1 MSSFLIFTPNPPT
14 ITTMPPSGKESQ
26 LKKIKTKLQ
35 NILKDYKECDL
46 GHQEM
51 RIFNFIEQNLE
62 EMPSNDLYKIV
73 KKFMD
78 KIKDEMKEN
87 KVKPSHITFTK
98 DKSQFNLNF
107 GHIFSL
113 VNMFIYIVEYNS
125 TKGKTCDIIKDFID
139 KGIIPT
145 FKGDKASDQQFMK
158 IISLLKNV
166 KTLNICLYT
175 NSKDNYY
182 SNRKKD
188 NQNNKNNSFYMDPKV
203 VFFFGLFYK
212 AFFKTV
218 MTVNFDLNILPI
230 DKYYSKNNNPYAIN
244 EEKVL
249 NVGKEYK
256 DIIICNLIMV
266 KALQK
271 YKFLS
276 SLNIKMYD
284 SYQLE
289 LHSTLTNIFGS
300 NVIKEINPFEGHI
313 RKLTMTKLT
322 SVQMLKNLEFKK
334 IGTFADKQ
342 RTVSAIADDGAFSS
356 LNPRFNNNYL
366 YFQHLL
372 NLREDSFFDFSFDFN
387 SLDPLLFSYI
397 NYVIYK
403 FTCISNLNL
412 ILFPHKKFNKRKIA
426 LNNSCYNKFLK
437 NEQQSFT
444 YSSDDTKIYYQ
455 YLDNTVNEAQNNF
468 ILKDEK
474 LLNELFIFFNKNLQN
489 LSIILEKQINELLT
503 LSIDFSTH
511 NNDSIS
517 LYNYDSYNCSIICFI
532 FDLFKTLQLKM
543 TTCKIKSLDIL
554 YDDFLDEKSYI
565 FDTIKKKF
573 PSWRGGFQLN
583 DLQVNHINFNIS
595 NISLILPFENFP
607 SVNLTEL
614 IVSNLSYNDL
624 NNFINAVK
632 NKIDIFPVLMIL
644 DISLGIFVEDYREPL
659 ETLLKK
665 CLPQKLSHFYLKLP
679 FNIST
684 NELIDILYWIK
695 LSHRN
700 DLKIFLKIIHE
711 ELSEHIKKDDF
722 VYIFNECLENSNL
735 YLKERNLII
744 KGKTNS
750 ENKIINVE
758 ISKYKD
764 DELNNYFS
772 IIHCLQKLNNKLSEG
787 KNRKVFENIFNFKGN
802 FKKFNVDVEVN
813 E

>member
-1 MSSFLIFTPNPPT
+1 
-14 ITTMPPSGKESQ
+14 MPPSGKESQ
-26 LKKIKTKLQ
+26 LKKLKNRLQ
-35 NILKDYKECDL
+35 NILQEYKENDL

-51 RIFNFIEQNLE
+51 KIFNFIEQNIE
-62 EMPSNDLYKIV
+62 EMPSSYLYKIV

-78 KIKDEMKEN
+78 KIKDEMKDN
-87 KVKPSHITFTK
+87 KVKAGHIAFHK
-98 DKSQFNLNF
+98 DKSQFDLNF

-113 VNMFIYIVEYNS
+113 VNIIIYILENIS
-125 TKGKTCDIIKDFID
+125 SKGKTSDIIKDFID

-145 FKGDKASDQQFMK
+145 FKDNKTVDQQFMK
-158 IISLLKNV
+158 IINILKNV

-182 SNRKKD
+182 NNKTKN
-188 NQNNKNNSFYMDPKV
+188 NQNNQNNQNNSFYMDPKI

-230 DKYYSKNNNPYAIN
+230 DDYYSKNNNPYSIN

-249 NVGKEYK
+249 GVGKEYK
-256 DIIICNLIMV
+256 DIIICNLIMI
-266 KALQK
+266 KALEK

-276 SLNIKMYD
+276 NLNIKMYD

-289 LHSTLTNIFGS
+289 LHSTLSNIFGS
-300 NVIKEINPFEGHI
+300 NANKEINPFEGHI

-322 SVQMLKNLEFKK
+322 TSQILKNLDIKK
-334 IGTFADKQ
+334 IGTFAEKQ
-342 RTVSAIADDGAFSS
+342 RTVSAVADDSPFSS

-372 NLREDSFFDFSFDFN
+372 NLRADSFFDFSFDFN

-426 LNNSCYNKFLK
+426 LNNSCFNKFAK

-503 LSIDFSTH
+503 FSIDFSTH

-543 TTCKIKSLDIL
+543 STCKIKSLDIL

-565 FDTIKKKF
+565 VDTIKKKF
-573 PSWRGGFQLN
+573 PSWKDGFQLN
-583 DLQVNHINFNIS
+583 DLQANHINFNIS

-632 NKIDIFPVLMIL
+632 KKKDIFPVLMIL
-644 DISLGIFVEDYREPL
+644 DISLGIFVEDYTEPL
-659 ETLLKK
+659 ETLLKE

-700 DLKIFLKIIHE
+700 DLKIVLKIIHE

-722 VYIFNECLENSNL
+722 VYVFNECLENSNV

-764 DELNNYFS
+764 EELNKYYS
-772 IIHCLQKLNNKLSEG
+772 IIHCLQKINNKLYDG

-802 FKKFNVDVEVN
+802 FKKYNVDVEVN